1 MLASVVSSADGKG
14 SDVSPIYKEVAVRR
28 LINVGFVSFS
38 DPDGNRWAVH
48 QISFRG

>member
-1 MLASVVSSADGKG
+1 MGRALTCP
-14 SDVSPIYKEVAVRR
+14 PIYKEVAVRR